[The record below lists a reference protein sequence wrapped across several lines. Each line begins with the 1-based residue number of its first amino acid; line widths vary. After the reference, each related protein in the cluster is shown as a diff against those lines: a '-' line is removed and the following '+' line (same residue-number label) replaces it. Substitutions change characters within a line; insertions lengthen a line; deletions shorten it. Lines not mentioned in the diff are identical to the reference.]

1 METYEHC
8 TRKMENTPDGNSD
21 DESDEMV
28 PQIQVR
34 SIFIFADFENKETPP
49 DLVKVRLIT
58 FLSPGSSV
66 TRHHI
71 QCTVFAQSKAS
82 PTHT

>member
-1 METYEHC
+1 METYEHS
-8 TRKMENTPDGNSD
+8 TRKIENTPDGNSD

-49 DLVKVRLIT
+49 DLVKV
-58 FLSPGSSV
+58 
-66 TRHHI
+66 
-71 QCTVFAQSKAS
+71 
-82 PTHT
+82 

>member
-1 METYEHC
+1 METYEHS

-34 SIFIFADFENKETPP
+34 SIFIFADFENP

-58 FLSPGSSV
+58 LLSPGSSV
-66 TRHHI
+66 TRQHI
-71 QCTVFAQSKAS
+71 QCTLFAQILWAS
-82 PTHT
+82 RAK